1 MRIAPRSV
9 FIAAVYGALAGALA
23 AVTFWGMNA
32 VSDAVWSI
40 SDARW
45 YVAAAIMAGGVLI
58 ALIRRQTED
67 VDLGTQLT
75 LTSDPLHLKKRSTL
89 FLALSAIVAVGF
101 GGAVGPEAG
110 LIAVVSE
117 ASAIVALLIARSE
130 AEARLIGDTGSVA
143 ALSGLYGSPPGAA
156 VYADE
161 NEDIR
166 QMHSGGGEN
175 ATPLPLKFL
184 GAVAGLGGF
193 LFVANR
199 LMPSNTL
206 RLPLPAYDA
215 PFDGSDLLWAL
226 VPALLGAII
235 GSVFR
240 FLQPRISVALS
251 KMGRPGLQTLIGTAV
266 FAALAAAFP
275 LVRFSGHHEL
285 IHALEHGIQNTAW
298 TALLGLG
305 FLKALAL
312 AICLSS
318 GWRGGAAF
326 PLMFAGAVASLA
338 AIAFLPGTPTTV
350 ALVAGMTAATT
361 VGMGKPIA
369 VLLIMLMFT
378 GMSAPGAM
386 FIGVLIGYGASRF
399 FPEVVSK
406 H

>member
-143 ALSGLYGSPPGAA
+143 ALSGLYG
-156 VYADE
+156 
-161 NEDIR
+161 
-166 QMHSGGGEN
+166 
-175 ATPLPLKFL
+175 
-184 GAVAGLGGF
+184 
-193 LFVANR
+193 
-199 LMPSNTL
+199 
-206 RLPLPAYDA
+206 
-215 PFDGSDLLWAL
+215 
-226 VPALLGAII
+226 
-235 GSVFR
+235 
-240 FLQPRISVALS
+240 
-251 KMGRPGLQTLIGTAV
+251 
-266 FAALAAAFP
+266 
-275 LVRFSGHHEL
+275 
-285 IHALEHGIQNTAW
+285 
-298 TALLGLG
+298 
-305 FLKALAL
+305 
-312 AICLSS
+312 
-318 GWRGGAAF
+318 
-326 PLMFAGAVASLA
+326 
-338 AIAFLPGTPTTV
+338 
-350 ALVAGMTAATT
+350 
-361 VGMGKPIA
+361 
-369 VLLIMLMFT
+369 
-378 GMSAPGAM
+378 
-386 FIGVLIGYGASRF
+386 
-399 FPEVVSK
+399 
-406 H
+406 